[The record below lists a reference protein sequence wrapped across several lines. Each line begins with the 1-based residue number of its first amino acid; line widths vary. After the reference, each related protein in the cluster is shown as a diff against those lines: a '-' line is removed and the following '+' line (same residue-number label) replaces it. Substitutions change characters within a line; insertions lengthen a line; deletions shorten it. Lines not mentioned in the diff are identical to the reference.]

1 MKASELVT
9 KLQTLMAE
17 HGDLDVE
24 VNARIT
30 SGKAQRWSKI
40 PCTDAYVCGGNSPA
54 VILDALD

>member
-1 MKASELVT
+1 MKASELIT
-9 KLQTLMAE
+9 KLQAIIAE

-40 PCTDAYVCGGNSPA
+40 PCTDAYEVRDT